1 MKRYNVIKT
10 SSHFQTKEEIA
21 LITFD
26 KVILD
31 KVQQNIMEIRTGLAI
46 VSDGCYGVYEQSD
59 SSSEDFS
66 LNERDL
72 DRLASMFGYEKLDT
86 SSSNAPMAS
95 YRRGAVRLNFWLTTG
110 TVGSYL
116 EHPRKG
122 KTQLFRR
129 EVDINEARDIFE
141 NPRIHTG
148 KGYRTRDG
156 GSRGPC
162 RFGDRCYRPD
172 CWFDH

>member
-1 MKRYNVIKT
+1 M
-10 SSHFQTKEEIA
+10 IA
-21 LITFD
+21 FSGFAVAVPLIP
-26 KVILD
+26 
-31 KVQQNIMEIRTGLAI
+31 
-46 VSDGCYGVYEQSD
+46 
-59 SSSEDFS
+59 

-116 EHPRKG
+116 EHPRQG

-129 EVDINEARDIFE
+129 EVDINEARKIFE

-148 KGYRTRDG
+148 KGYQTRNG

-162 RFGDRCYRPD
+162 RFGDQCYRPD